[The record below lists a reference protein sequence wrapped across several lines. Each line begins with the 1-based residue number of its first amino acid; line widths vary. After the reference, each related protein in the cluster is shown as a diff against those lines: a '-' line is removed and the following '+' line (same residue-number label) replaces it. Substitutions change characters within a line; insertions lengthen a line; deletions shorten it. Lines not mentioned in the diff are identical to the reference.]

1 MELSDHIAE
10 NLLNPIVVRER
21 VPTPS
26 LARQQGKPFPQVR
39 RSAPK
44 VIKIPLELRRGTIN
58 QHSPGEVAPYGPN
71 D

>member
-10 NLLNPIVVRER
+10 DRLNPIVVRER

-44 VIKIPLELRRGTIN
+44 VIKTPLQLRWRKIT
-58 QHSPGEVAPYGPN
+58 QHSRGEVDSYGPN